1 MIARL
6 KGLLESQA
14 EDGLVIDVGGV
25 GYQVFCS
32 AATLRRLPR
41 PGEALVLEIET
52 HVREDHI
59 HLYGFTEVDE
69 RAWFRILQSV
79 QGVGARLALGILSA
93 LVPAELGQAV
103 ASQDAA
109 TLTRANGVGA
119 KLGKRIV
126 SELRDRV
133 PAAAMGLTTQLPGA
147 TGATGGSAADA
158 VSALVNLG
166 YGRSEAF
173 AAVAAA
179 AGTLGDGAE
188 AGELIKVGLKELA
201 P

>member
-59 HLYGFTEVDE
+59 HLYGFTDTGE
-69 RAWFRILQSV
+69 REWFRTLQTV

-93 LVPAELGQAV
+93 LTPAELGQAV
-103 ASQDAA
+103 AAQDHAA
-109 TLTRANGVGA
+109 LTRANGVGA

-126 SELRDRV
+126 AELRDRV
-133 PAAAMGLTTQLPGA
+133 PAAAMGLTATPGA
-147 TGATGGSAADA
+147 ATAAGGSAADA

-179 AGTLGDGAE
+179 AAELGAEPE
-188 AGELIKVGLKELA
+188 AGELIKAGLKELA